1 MVSILHN
8 RNGKCLFVTI
18 AAFLVVCCAWCKPH
32 SEVDS
37 VSQNRKYVLYGGG
50 LAGVSSSYVLLD
62 QLWYKKY
69 DRTKFHFFNDNNE
82 WLQMDKVGHL
92 FSTYTIG
99 RYSYE
104 AFRWS
109 GMNEKKSTWI
119 GGSAGLLYLTGVEL
133 MDSKS
138 AAWGFSNGDMIANT
152 AGTFFFIAQQLFWK
166 EQRIVFKFS
175 YSHSE
180 FAMLNSDQLG
190 RNFQQ
195 RVLKDYNGQ
204 TYWSSINIHSFMA
217 SDADFPRWLNVAFG
231 YGATKMIRAEMND
244 FDVNN
249 FRRERE
255 FYISFDADLTRV
267 HWKKKW
273 MKTTAKVLS
282 FIKIPTPTLEFE
294 KNGKVKM
301 HGLFF

>member
-1 MVSILHN
+1 MTFVL
-8 RNGKCLFVTI
+8 LFVSCSKFS
-18 AAFLVVCCAWCKPH
+18 AQQ
-32 SEVDS
+32 SDS
-37 VSQNRKYVLYGGG
+37 ASVYQTRKWLLYGGG
-50 LAGVSSSYVLLD
+50 IAGVSSSYILLD

-69 DRTKFHFFNDNNE
+69 ERTKFHFFNDNQE
-82 WLQMDKVGHL
+82 WLQMDKVGHM

-99 RYSYE
+99 RYSYD

-109 GMNEKKSTWI
+109 GMNENKSIWI
-119 GGSAGLLYLTGVEL
+119 GGSAGLLYLSGIEF

-138 AAWGFSNGDMIANT
+138 AAWGFSKGDMIANS

-175 YSHSE
+175 YSHSD

-204 TYWSSINIHSFMA
+204 TYWSSINVHSFLA
-217 SDADFPRWLNVAFG
+217 PDADFPRWLNVAFG
-231 YGATKMIRAEMND
+231 YGATKMTHAEMNV

-249 FRRERE
+249 FQRERE

-301 HGLFF
+301 HSLFF